1 MPAVCPK
8 CGQSTVG
15 TLGTVGTLHRCPHDG
30 ADIEA
35 ARLMGVSTTIDN
47 AASELGPRVPSDAP
61 PAEPTDPLIGTRV
74 DKYEIESV
82 LGRGGM
88 GTVYLVRHIDLGH
101 QLALKVLDSRL
112 WTSSD
117 VSARFFQEAK
127 AAARIGH
134 PNIVQIFDFAKH
146 STAGSYIVM
155 ELLRGDP
162 LDVLLKQEAPLPE
175 QRAIGIALQICDA
188 LASAHKLGIVHRDLK
203 PANIF
208 VSPMSLAQTPHGSS
222 AGDVVK
228 VMDFGVAKIS
238 ESASAVST
246 RPGTLVGT
254 PLYMSPEQWE
264 SGPTD
269 ARTDV
274 YSLGLVLYE
283 MLTGLLPHQG
293 TLTQVVKSLTLDE
306 ARPPSA
312 HRKDLTPAL
321 SNVVMRAIRKRPA
334 DRHATMDE
342 LASDLR
348 AVRERRAGSTLV
360 PPPPRF
366 WRDRRLFAAAV
377 AFVAVA
383 GIAIAVT
390 RRPARAIDAA
400 QSSAAPPAAE
410 AVVASPA
417 IPLAPVALPTA
428 ASTPS
433 GAAPVVVAAR
443 QATVP
448 NRTTTTPRAIPAS
461 SASPSGIASASA
473 SAPASASATASSSET
488 RRPPRNLLFGE

>member
-1 MPAVCPK
+1 MAEVVCPK
-8 CGQSTVG
+8 CGRSIDG
-15 TLGTVGTLHRCPHDG
+15 SLERCPHDG
-30 ADIEA
+30 QDLDA
-35 ARLMGVSTTIDN
+35 ARSIGVSTTIDN
-47 AASELGPRVPSDAP
+47 AATELGPRRSDIPPS
-61 PAEPTDPLIGTRV
+61 EPTDPLIGTRV
-74 DKYEIESV
+74 DKYDVEAV

-155 ELLRGDP
+155 ELLRGEP
-162 LDVLLKQEAPLPE
+162 LDALIATEAPLPE

-188 LASAHKLGIVHRDLK
+188 LESAHKLGIVHRDLK
-203 PANIF
+203 PANVF
-208 VSPMSLAQTPHGSS
+208 VTPMSAAQTPHGSS

-283 MLTGLLPHQG
+283 MLTGVLPHQG

-321 SNVVMRAIRKRPA
+321 SKIVVRAIRKLPA
-334 DRHATMDE
+334 DRHASMEE
-342 LASDLR
+342 LARELR
-348 AVRERRAGSTLV
+348 GVRESRSSATV
-360 PPPPRF
+360 MPPAPRSA
-366 WRDRRLFAAAV
+366 WRDRRVLAGGL

-383 GIAIAVT
+383 VLASAIT
-390 RRPARAIDAA
+390 RSTLREGDPARASAA
-400 QSSAAPPAAE
+400 PPPPTVDIASPPRELSAVTAKPLPPSASSPPLVVVTASLSSAPNRAMAAPRIVAPIVSASAAGSSSAAPP
-410 AVVASPA
+410 
-417 IPLAPVALPTA
+417 IAPK
-428 ASTPS
+428 
-433 GAAPVVVAAR
+433 
-443 QATVP
+443 
-448 NRTTTTPRAIPAS
+448 
-461 SASPSGIASASA
+461 
-473 SAPASASATASSSET
+473 
-488 RRPPRNLLFGE
+488 NLLFAE